1 MDANVRGWIQML
13 VLDGYKCY
21 AGLKIL
27 YRLDLIVYPIWI
39 WRYIHII
46 SISTFIFI
54 LLQHLYPTYININIL
69 HTSTLVSI
77 PSIALIS
84 ILFQHMY
91 PCNINICIH
100 PISSFI
106 SALFESN
113 VNSML
118 TPAPPPSNPNQQAT
132 LISFLYELTY
142 PFYIKTF
149 ISILFNSITLLSFL
163 YQHYYPSFLY
173 KHICIHSTSTF
184 VSLL

>member
-1 MDANVRGWIQML
+1 MLCWIKNFIQVGFDCL
-13 VLDGYKCY
+13 SNLDMT
-21 AGLKIL
+21 L
-27 YRLDLIVYPIWI
+27 YSY
-39 WRYIHII
+39 H
-46 SISTFIFI
+46 F
-54 LLQHLYPTYININIL
+54 YININIL
-69 HTSTLVSI
+69 HTSTLMSI

-84 ILFQHMY
+84 IQFQHMY